1 MIKKELIKP
10 QKIEKLEAL
19 LRRLHVEQS
28 FEQQKRKK
36 VEEELAKA
44 LAGYRGEKS
53 IDYYLGFLQK
63 ENFIIFHDL
72 RLPFDENR
80 YFQLDILL
88 LSQHFLLILEIK
100 NISGSLFFDG
110 IFKQLFRTRKDGTED
125 TFLDPVSQV
134 KLQKIQLESF
144 LKKHKYSP
152 IPVIALIVVANS
164 STAIR
169 TSQNNQDAQQL
180 VIHSINIPAKI
191 NQLQNVHT
199 TQFLTIKEL
208 KSISR
213 SLLKNDTTL
222 DSNILELFG
231 ITETNILT
239 GVQCPKCSAIPMHR
253 KYGTWVCCQCFFQS
267 NDAHIATLKDYY
279 LLINKTITN
288 KQLRKFL
295 HLSSITSATKI
306 LTALNLKF
314 SGNRKSRKYEL
325 QFENTIK

>member
-1 MIKKELIKP
+1 MIKKELVKP

-36 VEEELAKA
+36 IEAELAKA

-88 LSQHFLLILEIK
+88 LSQNFLLILEIK

-110 IFKQLFRTRKDGTED
+110 IFKQLIRTQKDGSED

-134 KLQKIQLESF
+134 KLQKFQLEAF

-152 IPVIALIVVANS
+152 IPVIPLIVVANS

-169 TSQNNQDAQQL
+169 ASQNNQDAQQL
-180 VIHSINIPAKI
+180 VIHSINIPTKI
-191 NQLQNVHT
+191 NQLQKKHT
-199 TQFLTIKEL
+199 REFLTTKEL

-213 SLLKNDTTL
+213 LFLKNDSPSN
-222 DSNILELFG
+222 SNIIELFG
-231 ITETNILT
+231 VTEANILS
-239 GVQCPKCSAIPMHR
+239 GVQCPKCSVIPMLR
-253 KYGTWVCCQCFFQS
+253 KYGTWACCQCFFQI
-267 NDAHIATLKDYY
+267 NDAHIAALKDYF
-279 LLINKTITN
+279 LLIDNTITN
-288 KQLRKFL
+288 NQLRNFL
-295 HLSSITSATKI
+295 QLSSVTTATKI
-306 LTALNLKF
+306 LAALNLKF
-314 SGNRKSRKYEL
+314 TGSRKSRKYYL
-325 QFENTIK
+325 DF